1 MTIEISL
8 SSPWSNI
15 VYEHGCPSRVFARD
29 DTISFAPI
37 HLISAL
43 LVSAM
48 KAVGGWADMR
58 LTIRASM
65 EGPNA
70 NGSVIAGSGGVLLGE
85 GRTNH
90 EGRKALLLVR
100 GHEDTSE
107 YEHLVSTMG
116 IQIVE
121 KMIQPGQ
128 VNPASYFGGGRL
140 KLIQETLNIK
150 SGAYKQV
157 SLILLHTNATPRQ
170 LVAINQILGIE
181 VWDRVRLLLALFT
194 SHASSVEA
202 RTQVRISKL
211 LADRTILREAVA
223 VQTTGERAGY
233 GGEGAT
239 ALQTIIG
246 SLNRELATLRKRLGK
261 HTQSTALRREQR
273 RKQGLNTVGLV
284 GYTNAGKS
292 SLFRALSGKK
302 VLIEDKLFSTLEPTL
317 GQMEKT
323 PRILIADTIGF
334 IDNIPNA
341 ALASFKSTFAEAIES
356 EILLHLIDASD
367 ELDEVKRKCMTT
379 KNELNERL
387 TETGLDQSFKTMVVF
402 TKIDRISPQHKASLR
417 QWIDDE
423 KLQNVHFV
431 SSISQQGIDEL
442 RYAIFENL
450 FGSIQSIVVK
460 NSSSDVGQ
468 KAVHALYSNGYIVQ
482 RSEHD
487 EMLFLDLWISE
498 SELEKLLH
506 QFPHTIEHK

>member
-1 MTIEISL
+1 
-8 SSPWSNI
+8 
-15 VYEHGCPSRVFARD
+15 
-29 DTISFAPI
+29 
-37 HLISAL
+37 
-43 LVSAM
+43 
-48 KAVGGWADMR
+48 
-58 LTIRASM
+58 M

-100 GHEDTSE
+100 GDEDTSE
-107 YEHLVSTMG
+107 YENLASTMG

-121 KMIQPGQ
+121 KMIQPGKI
-128 VNPASYFGGGRL
+128 NPASYFGGGRL

-170 LVAINQILGIE
+170 LVAIDQILGIE

-202 RTQVRISKL
+202 RTQVRIAKL
-211 LADRTILREAVA
+211 LADRTILREAVS

-261 HTQSTALRREQR
+261 HAHSTALRREQR

-302 VLIEDKLFSTLEPTL
+302 CLL
-317 GQMEKT
+317 KT
-323 PRILIADTIGF
+323 NYSQR
-334 IDNIPNA
+334 
-341 ALASFKSTFAEAIES
+341 
-356 EILLHLIDASD
+356 
-367 ELDEVKRKCMTT
+367 
-379 KNELNERL
+379 LNR
-387 TETGLDQSFKTMVVF
+387 
-402 TKIDRISPQHKASLR
+402 H
-417 QWIDDE
+417 
-423 KLQNVHFV
+423 
-431 SSISQQGIDEL
+431 
-442 RYAIFENL
+442 
-450 FGSIQSIVVK
+450 
-460 NSSSDVGQ
+460 
-468 KAVHALYSNGYIVQ
+468 
-482 RSEHD
+482 
-487 EMLFLDLWISE
+487 
-498 SELEKLLH
+498 
-506 QFPHTIEHK
+506 

>member
-1 MTIEISL
+1 
-8 SSPWSNI
+8 
-15 VYEHGCPSRVFARD
+15 
-29 DTISFAPI
+29 
-37 HLISAL
+37 
-43 LVSAM
+43 
-48 KAVGGWADMR
+48 
-58 LTIRASM
+58 M

-70 NGSVIAGSGGVLLGE
+70 NGNVIAGSGGVLLGE

-100 GHEDTSE
+100 GDEDTSE
-107 YEHLVSTMG
+107 YENLASTMG

-121 KMIQPGQ
+121 KMIQPGKI
-128 VNPASYFGGGRL
+128 NPASYFGGGRL

-170 LVAINQILGIE
+170 LVAIDQILGIE

-202 RTQVRISKL
+202 RTQVRIAKL
-211 LADRTILREAVA
+211 LADRTILREAVS

-261 HTQSTALRREQR
+261 HAHSTARRREQR

-302 VLIEDKLFSTLEPTL
+302 VLVEDKLFSTLEPTL
-317 GQMEKT
+317 GQMEKN

-341 ALASFKSTFAEAIES
+341 ALASFKSTFAEALES

-367 ELDEVKRKCMTT
+367 QPEEIQRKFTTT

-387 TETGLDQSFKTMVVF
+387 TETGFDQSFTTMVVF
-402 TKIDRISPQHKASLR
+402 TKIDRISVQHTAFLR
-417 QWIDDE
+417 RWIEDE
-423 KLQNVHFV
+423 QLKNVHFI
-431 SSISQQGIDEL
+431 SSISHQGIDEL
-442 RYAIFENL
+442 RHSIFQHL
-450 FGSIQSIVVK
+450 FGSLQSIIV
-460 NSSSDVGQ
+460 NISFDGLGQ
-468 KAVHALYSNGYIVQ
+468 KAVHALYSNGYIVH
-482 RSEHD
+482 RSEYD
-487 EMLFLDLWISE
+487 EHLFLDMWISE
-498 SELEKLLH
+498 SELAKLLH

>member
-1 MTIEISL
+1 
-8 SSPWSNI
+8 
-15 VYEHGCPSRVFARD
+15 
-29 DTISFAPI
+29 
-37 HLISAL
+37 
-43 LVSAM
+43 
-48 KAVGGWADMR
+48 
-58 LTIRASM
+58 M

-70 NGSVIAGSGGVLLGE
+70 NGNVIAGSGGVLLGE

-90 EGRKALLLVR
+90 EGRKALLLIR
-100 GHEDTSE
+100 GDEDTSE
-107 YEHLVSTMG
+107 YENLVSTMG
-116 IQIVE
+116 IHIVE
-121 KMIQPGQ
+121 KMIQPGK

-140 KLIQETLNIK
+140 KLIKETLNIK

-170 LVAINQILGIE
+170 LVAVDQILGIE

-202 RTQVRISKL
+202 RTQVRIAKL
-211 LADRTILREAVA
+211 LADRTILREAVSI
-223 VQTTGERAGY
+223 QTTGERAGY

-261 HTQSTALRREQR
+261 HAHSTALRREQR
-273 RKQGLNTVGLV
+273 RKKGLNTVGLV

-317 GQMEKT
+317 GQMEKN

-341 ALASFKSTFAEAIES
+341 ALASFKSTFAEALES

-367 ELDEVKRKCMTT
+367 DLEEIQRKFMTT

-387 TETGLDQSFKTMVVF
+387 TESGFDQTFKTMVVF
-402 TKIDRISPQHKASLR
+402 TKIDRVSPLHHAILH
-417 QWIDDE
+417 QWINDE
-423 KLQNVHFV
+423 QLQNVHFI
-431 SSISQQGIDEL
+431 SSISHQGIDEL
-442 RYAIFENL
+442 RHSIFSNL
-450 FGSIQSIVVK
+450 FGSLQSIVV
-460 NSSSDVGQ
+460 NNLPEGLGQ
-468 KAVHALYSNGYIVQ
+468 KAIHALYSNGYIVH

-487 EMLFLDLWISE
+487 EQMFLDMWISE
-498 SELEKLLH
+498 SELAKLLH